1 MVSKLGGQG
10 GLGFKMRVSA
20 SREKLVRN
28 APDLGYWAGS
38 KLIMKTAIRE
48 VPDIRYASVCAKV
61 SG

>member
-1 MVSKLGGQG
+1 
-10 GLGFKMRVSA
+10 MRVSA